1 MRLGVSTS
9 FSHTSG
15 REWAKKH
22 KDLGLTSVVF
32 PLNYLDG
39 EEKIDEYAA
48 AAKEAGLVIAEVG
61 VWRNIVAA
69 DPAERAAAVEYAK
82 GQLAMADRI
91 GANCCVNVAGAI
103 QGPRWDGPHKSNFSK
118 EAWEATVASVQEI
131 VDAVQPKHTKY
142 SLEPMPW
149 MIPSGPEE
157 YLGLLQD
164 IDRDCVGVH
173 MDIINMINCPDRYFN
188 QEEFLDRTFELLH
201 GKILSCHIKD
211 VNLRQEFTFQLQEC
225 ACGEGQFNL
234 EYYAELA
241 NRETPDMPMIIEHL
255 TSDEAYIASVA
266 YTADRLKA
274 YM

>member
-15 REWAKKH
+15 EEWAQKH
-22 KDLGLTSVVF
+22 KDLGLKSVVF

-39 EEKIDEYAA
+39 EARIDEYAA
-48 AAKEAGLVIAEVG
+48 AASKAGLVIAEVG
-61 VWRNIVAA
+61 VWRNIVDA
-69 DPAERAAAVEYAK
+69 DPVKRAAAVAYAK

-91 GANCCVNVAGAI
+91 GANCCVNVAGAM
-103 QGPRWDGPHKSNFSK
+103 QGLRWDGPHKSNFGR

-131 VDAVQPKHTKY
+131 VDAVQPTRTKY

-149 MIPSGPEE
+149 MIPTGPEE

-164 IDRDCVGVH
+164 IDRESVGVH
-173 MDIINMINCPDRYFN
+173 MDIINMINCPDRYFF

-201 GKILSCHIKD
+201 GRILSCHIKD
-211 VNLRQEFTFQLQEC
+211 VNLRGEFTFRLEEC
-225 ACGEGQFNL
+225 ACGKGQFNL

-255 TSDEAYIASVA
+255 TSDEAYIESVA
-266 YTADRLKA
+266 YTANRLKQ
-274 YM
+274 YL